1 MPCFYLTPKPDDF
14 NKIPELQ
21 VCIAEALYDIES
33 ILSDPGGYPYKE
45 IVKLR
50 DQIVS
55 NLERAWEISGGD
67 EDQLAGTMMQISQ
80 VVAREFTRE
89 KSP

>member
-1 MPCFYLTPKPDDF
+1 MPFYLTPEQDDS
-14 NKIPELQ
+14 NQELQ
-21 VCIAEALYDIES
+21 ICIAEALYDIES
-33 ILSDPGGYPYKE
+33 ILSDPSGYPYKE

-80 VVAREFTRE
+80 VVARGFKT
-89 KSP
+89 S